1 MSIPLILI
9 LVAVWAAFDRLQ
21 RREPHYRV
29 YPVIGRA
36 GALGRRLMA
45 WLPSGL
51 ERKAPFT
58 QTEQANIRKRAV
70 TGTSMTAFGVG
81 GDDATGVP
89 SVDVAL
95 LPRPLDESFTTMIGT
110 GPGPRIAVPL
120 LNFGAL
126 NFGPVSENTVRAIGI
141 AAEEVGCLQNTGE
154 DGLTT
159 IHREGP
165 ARLILQLG
173 TGYWACRNP
182 DGSFSPEAFREVAE
196 IDRIAMIELKLS
208 QGAKPGLG
216 AMLPARKNTPRVARL
231 LGVEPGKNLISPD
244 AHTAFATPAEMLK
257 FVASLGSMSDK
268 PVGIKLCVGSPRAAE
283 ALVEAICATGLIPAF
298 ITVDSGQGGSGAAP
312 QELLA
317 FAGMPVDRGIAILHQ
332 ALTDAGVRDRTRLFA
347 AGKVANGYDVFRLLC
362 RGADVCLFTRAPM
375 IAIGCRQ
382 AMRCHV
388 GNCPSGIAT
397 QNWWR
402 HRAIS
407 PAIQGAQLA
416 SYYKTV
422 KEGYLDLLHA
432 SGRRS
437 ATELDETAL
446 VAPEPEPTLF
456 REAVGPVSAPTTPSI
471 EAERVLR

>member
-1 MSIPLILI
+1 MGILLILI
-9 LVAVWAAFDRLQ
+9 LAATWAVFDRLQ

-36 GALGRRLMA
+36 SALVRRLLDS
-45 WLPSGL
+45 LPSGPS
-51 ERKAPFT
+51 RKAPFS

-70 TGTSMTAFGVG
+70 TGSSLTAFGVP
-81 GDDATGVP
+81 GDDATGAP

-95 LPRPLDESFTTMIGT
+95 LPGPLEESFTTMVGSSS
-110 GPGPRIAVPL
+110 GPRIAVPL

-126 NFGPVSENTVRAIGI
+126 NFGPVSENTVRAIGV
-141 AAEEVGCLQNTGE
+141 AAERVDCLQNTGE

-159 IHREGP
+159 IHRDGP
-165 ARLILQLG
+165 ARLILQIG

-182 DGSFSPEAFREVAE
+182 DGSFSPEVFREVAE
-196 IDRIAMIELKLS
+196 TDRIAMIELKLS

-216 AMLPARKNTPRVARL
+216 AMLPARKNTSRVAGL
-231 LGVEPGKNLISPD
+231 LGVEPGKPLISPD
-244 AHTAFATPAEMLK
+244 AHTAFATPAEMLE
-257 FVASLGSMSDK
+257 FVASLASMSGK
-268 PVGIKLCVGSPRAAE
+268 PVGIKLCLGSPRTAE
-283 ALVEAICATGLIPAF
+283 TLVEAIRATGLPPAF

-317 FAGMPVDRGIAILHQ
+317 FAGMPVDRGIATLHQ
-332 ALTDAGVRDRTRLFA
+332 ALTDAGVRGRTKLFA
-347 AGKVANGYDVFRLLC
+347 AGKVGNGYDVFRLLC

-397 QNWWR
+397 QSWWR
-402 HRAIS
+402 HRAVS
-407 PAIQGAQLA
+407 PPVQGAQLA
-416 SYYKTV
+416 SYYETV
-422 KEGYLDLLHA
+422 KEGYLDLLRA

-437 ATELDETAL
+437 SAELDETAL
-446 VAPEPEPTLF
+446 VAPEHELLLH
-456 REAVGPVSAPTTPSI
+456 REAVGPVSPPVAPPET
-471 EAERVLR
+471 ERVLR